1 MTREE
6 TKRILMVIDATYTTF
21 KVDNLSDVLDA
32 WHFFLADHD
41 YNEIAIALKTY
52 VNTSGSTFAPSVSQL
67 IAMTRKT
74 EELGTMTELEAWS
87 LVSKAICN
95 SIYHAQEEFDKLP
108 ALAQKAV
115 GSPEQL
121 TSWAMGDD
129 ASLETV
135 IASNFQRSY
144 RAIIQREQTIRALPI
159 EARQKLENLQR
170 LAIGEKA

>member
-6 TKRILMVIDATYTTF
+6 VKKIIFVIASAYPTFKPNDVSMVID
-21 KVDNLSDVLDA
+21 S
-32 WHFFLADHD
+32 WHFFLADYD
-41 YNEIAIALKTY
+41 YNEIAIALKTF
-52 VNTSGSTFAPSVSQL
+52 VNTSGKGFAPSVDQL

-74 EELGTMTELEAWS
+74 EELGTMSELEAWS

-108 ALAQKAV
+108 ALAQKAI